1 MADTDFKFP
10 DELENQGKQEAQAE
24 QENIEIEIEDDT
36 PEEDRGRKPVNPDEV
51 KKLEIE
57 VNEVDKYSKD
67 AKDKIIRMKRIWN
80 DERRAREAAE
90 RERIAALEAAQM
102 LNAQLQRAN
111 QLLATGEKDYK
122 DTKKKAAKAE
132 LKAAEQAYKEAYE
145 AGDSDRM
152 LRAQQELIRAQN
164 SLDNIKKFKLPSLQE
179 QQFNVQTQPQQPQQP
194 AVPRPDNRVMQWQD
208 DNPWFGR
215 DKVMTATALGVHED
229 LRERGVKV
237 GSEEYYA
244 ALDKTMRKRF
254 PESFG
259 AQETEEAKPE
269 KATSKAKSATVVAS
283 AARSTAPKRVRLTQS
298 QVAIAK
304 KLNIT
309 PEQYVREVLKL
320 EA

>member
-1 MADTDFKFP
+1 
-10 DELENQGKQEAQAE
+10 
-24 QENIEIEIEDDT
+24 
-36 PEEDRGRKPVNPDEV
+36 
-51 KKLEIE
+51 
-57 VNEVDKYSKD
+57 
-67 AKDKIIRMKRIWN
+67 
-80 DERRAREAAE
+80 
-90 RERIAALEAAQM
+90 
-102 LNAQLQRAN
+102 
-111 QLLATGEKDYK
+111 
-122 DTKKKAAKAE
+122 
-132 LKAAEQAYKEAYE
+132 
-145 AGDSDRM
+145 
-152 LRAQQELIRAQN
+152 
-164 SLDNIKKFKLPSLQE
+164 
-179 QQFNVQTQPQQPQQP
+179 
-194 AVPRPDNRVMQWQD
+194 
-208 DNPWFGR
+208 
-215 DKVMTATALGVHED
+215 VHED